1 MNPRFVCH
9 RKEEPMLTTPR
20 LCIMMFIQFFIWG
33 AWYVTGPNYLET
45 IGFGAEDFGWTY
57 SVGPIAGMISP
68 FLVGM
73 IADRFL
79 PSQIVLGILHLI
91 GTAGMYVAT
100 TFMTV
105 ENPSPDTIN
114 IVFFCFMLSFFPTV
128 AIVNTVAMSNIADT
142 EKTFPMIRVFGTIGW
157 IAAGLTVSWLGADA
171 TIDQFYLAIG
181 ASAVMGLYSFTLPNT
196 PPPAKGTPFSAS
208 QAIGLD
214 AMSLLKDRSF
224 CVFMIGSFL
233 ICIPLAFYYQMAA
246 RFITD
251 AGMANPAAKMTLG
264 QMSEVAFMLALPLAI
279 RTFGLKMTLLVG
291 MVAWVLRY
299 LMFSFSAPEGLM
311 ADSLIPLDFM
321 LVGTPEAGYTSVMLS
336 TPILLMLGSILLHG
350 ICYDFFFVTGQIYTD
365 KIAPP
370 EIRSQAQGM
379 LVFFT
384 LGMGMFIGA
393 LVAGKIE
400 AAHTVMVEATEPS
413 AEPGKMVEWA
423 SLWLKP
429 AGMAAVVMLLFAFA
443 FSGKKAEESPPDAA

>member
-1 MNPRFVCH
+1 
-9 RKEEPMLTTPR
+9 MLTTPR

-79 PSQIVLGILHLI
+79 PSQVVLGILHLI

-157 IAAGLTVSWLGADA
+157 IVAGLTVSWLGADA

-181 ASAVMGLYSFTLPNT
+181 ASALMGLYSFTLPNT
-196 PPPAKGTPFSAS
+196 PPPAKGTPFSAK

-224 CVFMIGSFL
+224 FVFMIGSFL

-251 AGMANPAAKMTLG
+251 AGMENPAARMTLG
-264 QMSEVAFMLALPLAI
+264 QMSEVLFMLALPIFLKK
-279 RTFGLKMTLLVG
+279 FGIKTTLLVG
-291 MVAWVLRY
+291 MIAWVARY
-299 LMFSFSAPEGLM
+299 AMFSFG
-311 ADSLIPLDFM
+311 ADDGVVWMMI
-321 LVGTPEAGYTSVMLS
+321 GG
-336 TPILLMLGSILLHG
+336 ILLHG

-384 LGMGMFIGA
+384 LGFGMFIGA

-400 AAHTVMVEATEPS
+400 AAHTVVVEATEPG

-429 AGMAAVVMLLFAFA
+429 AGMAAMVMLLFAFA
-443 FSGKKAEESPPDAA
+443 FSGKKADESTPNAA

>member
-1 MNPRFVCH
+1 
-9 RKEEPMLTTPR
+9 MLTTPR

-224 CVFMIGSFL
+224 FVFMIGSFL

-251 AGMANPAAKMTLG
+251 AGMENPAAKMTLG
-264 QMSEVAFMLALPLAI
+264 QMSEVLFMLALPI
-279 RTFGLKMTLLVG
+279 FLKLYGIKTTLLVG
-291 MVAWVLRY
+291 MIAWVARY
-299 LMFSFSAPEGLM
+299 AMFSFG
-311 ADSLIPLDFM
+311 ADDGVVWMMI
-321 LVGTPEAGYTSVMLS
+321 GG
-336 TPILLMLGSILLHG
+336 ILLHG

-384 LGMGMFIGA
+384 LGLGMFIGA

-400 AAHTVMVEATEPS
+400 AAHTVMVEATEPG
-413 AEPGKMVEWA
+413 ADPGKMVEWA

-443 FSGKKAEESPPDAA
+443 FSGKKADESTPNAA

>member
-1 MNPRFVCH
+1 
-9 RKEEPMLTTPR
+9 MLTTPR

-105 ENPSPDTIN
+105 ETPSPDTIN

-196 PPPAKGTPFSAS
+196 PPPAKGPPFSAS

-224 CVFMIGSFL
+224 FVFMIGSFL

-251 AGMANPAAKMTLG
+251 AGMENPAAKMTLG
-264 QMSEVAFMLALPLAI
+264 QMSEVLFMLALPI
-279 RTFGLKMTLLVG
+279 FLKLYGIKTTLLVG
-291 MVAWVLRY
+291 MVAWVVRY
-299 LMFSFSAPEGLM
+299 AMFSFG
-311 ADSLIPLDFM
+311 ADDGVVWMMI
-321 LVGTPEAGYTSVMLS
+321 GG
-336 TPILLMLGSILLHG
+336 ILLHG

-384 LGMGMFIGA
+384 LGLGMFIGA

-400 AAHTVMVEATEPS
+400 AAHTVMVEATEPG

-443 FSGKKAEESPPDAA
+443 FSGKKADESTPNAA

>member
-1 MNPRFVCH
+1 
-9 RKEEPMLTTPR
+9 MLTTAR

-45 IGFGAEDFGWTY
+45 IGFSAEDFGWTY

-79 PSQIVLGILHLI
+79 PSQVVLGILHLI

-105 ENPSPDTIN
+105 DNPSPDTIN

-157 IAAGLTVSWLGADA
+157 IIAGLTVSWMGADA

-181 ASAVMGLYSFTLPNT
+181 ASALMGLYSFTLPNT
-196 PPPAKGTPFSAS
+196 PPPAKGTPFSFK

-224 CVFMIGSFL
+224 FVFMIGSFL

-251 AGMANPAAKMTLG
+251 AGMENPAARMTLG
-264 QMSEVAFMLALPLAI
+264 QMSEVLFMLALPVFLKK
-279 RTFGLKMTLLVG
+279 FGIKTTLLVG
-291 MVAWVLRY
+291 MVAWVVRY
-299 LMFSFSAPEGLM
+299 AMFSFGADDGVAWLM
-311 ADSLIPLDFM
+311 I
-321 LVGTPEAGYTSVMLS
+321 GG
-336 TPILLMLGSILLHG
+336 ILLHG

-365 KIAPP
+365 KVAPP

-384 LGMGMFIGA
+384 LGFGMFIGA
-393 LVAGKIE
+393 LVAGQIE
-400 AAHTVMVEATEPS
+400 AAHTVAIESADGEPS
-413 AEPGKMVEWA
+413 KMVEWA

-429 AGMAAVVMLLFAFA
+429 AGMAALVMLLFAFA
-443 FSGKKAEESPPDAA
+443 FSGKKADEATPNAA

>member
-1 MNPRFVCH
+1 
-9 RKEEPMLTTPR
+9 MLTTPR

-171 TIDQFYLAIG
+171 TIDQFHLAIG

-224 CVFMIGSFL
+224 FVFMIGSFL

-251 AGMANPAAKMTLG
+251 AGMENPAAKMTLG
-264 QMSEVAFMLALPLAI
+264 QMSEVLFMLALPI
-279 RTFGLKMTLLVG
+279 FLKLYGIKTTLLVG
-291 MVAWVLRY
+291 MIAWVVRY
-299 LMFSFSAPEGLM
+299 AMFSFG
-311 ADSLIPLDFM
+311 ADDGVVWMMI
-321 LVGTPEAGYTSVMLS
+321 GG
-336 TPILLMLGSILLHG
+336 ILLHG

-365 KIAPP
+365 KIAPA

-384 LGMGMFIGA
+384 LGLGMFIGA

-400 AAHTVMVEATEPS
+400 AAHTVMVEATEPG
-413 AEPGKMVEWA
+413 ADPEKMVEWA

-443 FSGKKAEESPPDAA
+443 FSGKKADESTPNAA

>member
-1 MNPRFVCH
+1 
-9 RKEEPMLTTPR
+9 MLTTPR

-33 AWYVTGPNYLET
+33 VWYVTGPNYLET

-79 PSQIVLGILHLI
+79 PSQVVLGILHLI

-157 IAAGLTVSWLGADA
+157 IVAGLTVSWLGADA

-181 ASAVMGLYSFTLPNT
+181 ASALMGLYSFTLPNT
-196 PPPAKGTPFSAS
+196 PPPAKGTPFSAK

-224 CVFMIGSFL
+224 FVFMIGSFL

-251 AGMANPAAKMTLG
+251 AGMENPAARMTLG
-264 QMSEVAFMLALPLAI
+264 QMSEVLFMLALPIFLKK
-279 RTFGLKMTLLVG
+279 FGIKTTLLVG
-291 MVAWVLRY
+291 MIAWVARY
-299 LMFSFSAPEGLM
+299 AMFSFG
-311 ADSLIPLDFM
+311 ADDGVVWMMI
-321 LVGTPEAGYTSVMLS
+321 GG
-336 TPILLMLGSILLHG
+336 ILLHG

-384 LGMGMFIGA
+384 LGFGMFIGA
-393 LVAGKIE
+393 LVAGQIE
-400 AAHTVMVEATEPS
+400 AAHTVVVEAVEAGS
-413 AEPGKMVEWA
+413 EPGKMVEWA

-429 AGMAAVVMLLFAFA
+429 AGMAAMVMLLFAFA
-443 FSGKKAEESPPDAA
+443 FSGKKAEESTPNVA

>member
-1 MNPRFVCH
+1 
-9 RKEEPMLTTPR
+9 MLTTPR

-91 GTAGMYVAT
+91 GTAGMYIAT
-100 TFMTV
+100 TYMTV
-105 ENPSPDTIN
+105 ENPDPNTIN
-114 IVFFCFMLSFFPTV
+114 IVFFCFMLSFFPTL
-128 AIVNTVAMSNIADT
+128 AIVNTVAMSNITDT

-157 IAAGLTVSWLGADA
+157 IVAGLTVSWLGADA

-181 ASAVMGLYSFTLPNT
+181 ASAIMGLYSFTLPNT

-214 AMSLLKDRSF
+214 AMSLLRDRSF
-224 CVFMIGSFL
+224 FVFMIGSFL

-251 AGMANPAAKMTLG
+251 AGMENPAAKMTLG
-264 QMSEVAFMLALPLAI
+264 QMSEVLFMLALPI
-279 RTFGLKMTLLVG
+279 FLKLYGIKTTLLVG
-291 MVAWVLRY
+291 MVAWVARY
-299 LMFSFSAPEGLM
+299 ALFSFG
-311 ADSLIPLDFM
+311 ADDGVVWMMI
-321 LVGTPEAGYTSVMLS
+321 GG
-336 TPILLMLGSILLHG
+336 ILLHG

-384 LGMGMFIGA
+384 LGLGMFIGA
-393 LVAGKIE
+393 LVAGQIE
-400 AAHTVMVEATEPS
+400 AAHTVVREVSEPGG
-413 AEPGKMVEWA
+413 EPGKMVEWA

-429 AGMAAVVMLLFAFA
+429 AGMAGLVMLLFAFS
-443 FSGKKAEESPPDAA
+443 FSSKKAEDTSSNPA

>member
-1 MNPRFVCH
+1 
-9 RKEEPMLTTPR
+9 MLTTPR

-79 PSQIVLGILHLI
+79 PSQVVLGILHLI

-157 IAAGLTVSWLGADA
+157 IVAGLTVSWLGADA

-196 PPPAKGTPFSAS
+196 PPPAKGTPFSAK

-224 CVFMIGSFL
+224 FVFMIGSFL

-251 AGMANPAAKMTLG
+251 AGMENPAARMTLG
-264 QMSEVAFMLALPLAI
+264 QMSEVLFMLALPIFLKK
-279 RTFGLKMTLLVG
+279 FGIKTTLLVG
-291 MVAWVLRY
+291 MIAWVARY
-299 LMFSFSAPEGLM
+299 AMFSFG
-311 ADSLIPLDFM
+311 ADDGVVWMMI
-321 LVGTPEAGYTSVMLS
+321 GG
-336 TPILLMLGSILLHG
+336 ILLHG

-384 LGMGMFIGA
+384 LGFGMFIGA
-393 LVAGKIE
+393 LVAGQIE
-400 AAHTVMVEATEPS
+400 AAHTVVVEAVEAGS
-413 AEPGKMVEWA
+413 EPGKMVEWA

-429 AGMAAVVMLLFAFA
+429 AGMAAMVMLLFAFA
-443 FSGKKAEESPPDAA
+443 FSGKKAEESTPNAA

>member
-1 MNPRFVCH
+1 
-9 RKEEPMLTTPR
+9 MLTTPR

-45 IGFGAEDFGWTY
+45 IGFDAEDFGWTY

-100 TFMTV
+100 TYMTMD
-105 ENPSPDTIN
+105 NPDPSTIN
-114 IVFFCFMLSFFPTV
+114 LVFFCFMLSFFPTL

-171 TIDQFYLAIG
+171 TINQFYLAIG
-181 ASAVMGLYSFTLPNT
+181 ASALMGLYSFTLPNT

-224 CVFMIGSFL
+224 FVFMIGSFL
-233 ICIPLAFYYQMAA
+233 ICIPLAFYYQMTA
-246 RFITD
+246 RFISD
-251 AGMANPAAKMTLG
+251 AGMENVAAKMTLG
-264 QMSEVAFMLALPLAI
+264 QMSEVLFMLALPI
-279 RTFGLKMTLLVG
+279 FLKLYGIKTTLLVG
-291 MVAWVLRY
+291 MIAWVARY
-299 LMFSFSAPEGLM
+299 AMFSFG
-311 ADSLIPLDFM
+311 ADD
-321 LVGTPEAGYTSVMLS
+321 SVAWMM
-336 TPILLMLGSILLHG
+336 IGGILLHG

-365 KIAPP
+365 KIAPA

-384 LGMGMFIGA
+384 LGLGMFIGA
-393 LVAGKIE
+393 LVAGQIE
-400 AAHTVMVEATEPS
+400 AAHTVEGE
-413 AEPGKMVEWA
+413 VEWA

-443 FSGKKAEESPPDAA
+443 FSGKKADESTPNSA

>member
-1 MNPRFVCH
+1 MNLRFVCH

-79 PSQIVLGILHLI
+79 PSQVVLGILHLI

-157 IAAGLTVSWLGADA
+157 IVAGLTVSWLGADA

-181 ASAVMGLYSFTLPNT
+181 ASALMGLYSFTLPNT
-196 PPPAKGTPFSAS
+196 PPPAKGTPFSAK

-224 CVFMIGSFL
+224 FVFMIGSFL

-251 AGMANPAAKMTLG
+251 AGMENPAARMTLG
-264 QMSEVAFMLALPLAI
+264 QMSEVLFMLALPIFLKK
-279 RTFGLKMTLLVG
+279 FGIKTTLLVG
-291 MVAWVLRY
+291 MIAWVARY
-299 LMFSFSAPEGLM
+299 AMFSFG
-311 ADSLIPLDFM
+311 ADDGVVWMMI
-321 LVGTPEAGYTSVMLS
+321 GG
-336 TPILLMLGSILLHG
+336 ILLHG

-384 LGMGMFIGA
+384 LGLGMFIGA

-400 AAHTVMVEATEPS
+400 AAHTVMVEATEPG

-443 FSGKKAEESPPDAA
+443 FSGKKADESTADAA

>member
-1 MNPRFVCH
+1 
-9 RKEEPMLTTPR
+9 MLTTPR

-45 IGFGAEDFGWTY
+45 IGFEAEDFGWTY

-224 CVFMIGSFL
+224 FVFMIGSFL

-251 AGMANPAAKMTLG
+251 AGMENPAAKMTLG
-264 QMSEVAFMLALPLAI
+264 QMSEVLFMLALPI
-279 RTFGLKMTLLVG
+279 FLKLYGIKTTLLVG
-291 MVAWVLRY
+291 MIAWVVRY
-299 LMFSFSAPEGLM
+299 AMFSFG
-311 ADSLIPLDFM
+311 ADDGVVWMMI
-321 LVGTPEAGYTSVMLS
+321 GG
-336 TPILLMLGSILLHG
+336 ILLHG

-384 LGMGMFIGA
+384 LGLGMFIGA

-400 AAHTVMVEATEPS
+400 AAHTVMVEATEPG
-413 AEPGKMVEWA
+413 ADPGKMVEWA

-443 FSGKKAEESPPDAA
+443 FSGKKADESTPNAA

>member
-1 MNPRFVCH
+1 
-9 RKEEPMLTTPR
+9 MLTTPR

-224 CVFMIGSFL
+224 FVFMIGSFL

-251 AGMANPAAKMTLG
+251 AGMENPAAKMTLG
-264 QMSEVAFMLALPLAI
+264 QMSEVLFMLALPI
-279 RTFGLKMTLLVG
+279 FLKLYGIKTTLLVG
-291 MVAWVLRY
+291 MVAWVVRY
-299 LMFSFSAPEGLM
+299 AMFSFG
-311 ADSLIPLDFM
+311 ADDGVAWMMI
-321 LVGTPEAGYTSVMLS
+321 GG
-336 TPILLMLGSILLHG
+336 ILLHG

-384 LGMGMFIGA
+384 LGLGMFIGA

-400 AAHTVMVEATEPS
+400 AAHTVMIEATEPG

-443 FSGKKAEESPPDAA
+443 FSGKKADGSLPDAA

>member
-1 MNPRFVCH
+1 
-9 RKEEPMLTTPR
+9 MLTTPR

-79 PSQIVLGILHLI
+79 PSQVVLGILHLI

-128 AIVNTVAMSNIADT
+128 AIVNPVAMSNIADT

-157 IAAGLTVSWLGADA
+157 IVAGLTVSWLGADA

-196 PPPAKGTPFSAS
+196 PPPAKGTPFRAS

-214 AMSLLKDRSF
+214 ALSLLKDRSF
-224 CVFMIGSFL
+224 FVFMIGSFL

-251 AGMANPAAKMTLG
+251 AGMENPAAKMTLG
-264 QMSEVAFMLALPLAI
+264 QMSEVAFMLALPI
-279 RTFGLKMTLLVG
+279 FLKLYGIKTTLLVG
-291 MVAWVLRY
+291 MIAWVARY
-299 LMFSFSAPEGLM
+299 AMFSFG
-311 ADSLIPLDFM
+311 ADD
-321 LVGTPEAGYTSVMLS
+321 SVAWMM
-336 TPILLMLGSILLHG
+336 IGGILLHG

-384 LGMGMFIGA
+384 LGFGMFIGA
-393 LVAGKIE
+393 LVAGQIE
-400 AAHTVMVEATEPS
+400 AAHTVALEPS
-413 AEPGKMVEWA
+413 EPGGEPGKMVEWA

-443 FSGKKAEESPPDAA
+443 FSGKKADESTPNAA

>member
-1 MNPRFVCH
+1 
-9 RKEEPMLTTPR
+9 MLTTPR

-214 AMSLLKDRSF
+214 AMSLLRDRSF
-224 CVFMIGSFL
+224 FVFMIGSFL

-251 AGMANPAAKMTLG
+251 AGMENPAAKMTMG
-264 QMSEVAFMLALPLAI
+264 QMSEVLFMLALPI
-279 RTFGLKMTLLVG
+279 FLKLYGIKTTLLVG
-291 MVAWVLRY
+291 MIAWVVRY
-299 LMFSFSAPEGLM
+299 AMFSFG
-311 ADSLIPLDFM
+311 ADDGVAWMMI
-321 LVGTPEAGYTSVMLS
+321 GG
-336 TPILLMLGSILLHG
+336 ILLHG

-384 LGMGMFIGA
+384 LGLGMFIGA

-400 AAHTVMVEATEPS
+400 AAHTVMVEATEPG

-443 FSGKKAEESPPDAA
+443 FSGKKADESTPDAA

>member
-1 MNPRFVCH
+1 
-9 RKEEPMLTTPR
+9 MLTTPR

-224 CVFMIGSFL
+224 FVFMIGSFL

-251 AGMANPAAKMTLG
+251 AGMENPAAKMTLG
-264 QMSEVAFMLALPLAI
+264 QMSEVLFMLALPI
-279 RTFGLKMTLLVG
+279 FLKLYGIKTTLLVG
-291 MVAWVLRY
+291 MIAWVARY
-299 LMFSFSAPEGLM
+299 AMFSFG
-311 ADSLIPLDFM
+311 ADDGVVWMMI
-321 LVGTPEAGYTSVMLS
+321 GG
-336 TPILLMLGSILLHG
+336 ILLHG

-384 LGMGMFIGA
+384 LGLGMFIGA

-400 AAHTVMVEATEPS
+400 AAHTVMVEATEPG

-443 FSGKKAEESPPDAA
+443 FSGKKADESTPNAA

>member
-1 MNPRFVCH
+1 
-9 RKEEPMLTTPR
+9 MLTTPR

-224 CVFMIGSFL
+224 FVFMIGSFL

-246 RFITD
+246 RFITE
-251 AGMANPAAKMTLG
+251 AGMEKPAAIMTLG
-264 QMSEVAFMLALPLAI
+264 QMSEVLFMLALPI
-279 RTFGLKMTLLVG
+279 FLKLYGIKTTLLVG
-291 MVAWVLRY
+291 MIAWVVRY
-299 LMFSFSAPEGLM
+299 AMFSFG
-311 ADSLIPLDFM
+311 ADDGVVWM
-321 LVGTPEAGYTSVMLS
+321 MVGG
-336 TPILLMLGSILLHG
+336 ILLHG

-384 LGMGMFIGA
+384 LGLGMFIGA

-400 AAHTVMVEATEPS
+400 AAHTVMVEATEPG
-413 AEPGKMVEWA
+413 ADPGKMVEWA

-443 FSGKKAEESPPDAA
+443 FSGKKADESTPNAA

>member
-1 MNPRFVCH
+1 
-9 RKEEPMLTTPR
+9 MLTTPR

-79 PSQIVLGILHLI
+79 PSQVVLGILHLI
-91 GTAGMYVAT
+91 GTAGMYIAT

-157 IAAGLTVSWLGADA
+157 IVAGLTVSWLGADA

-181 ASAVMGLYSFTLPNT
+181 ASALMGLYSFTLPNT
-196 PPPAKGTPFSAS
+196 PPPAKGTPFSAK

-224 CVFMIGSFL
+224 FVFMIGSFL

-251 AGMANPAAKMTLG
+251 AGMENPAARMTLG
-264 QMSEVAFMLALPLAI
+264 QMSEVLFMLALPIFLKK
-279 RTFGLKMTLLVG
+279 FGIKTTLLVG
-291 MVAWVLRY
+291 MIAWVARY
-299 LMFSFSAPEGLM
+299 AMFSFG
-311 ADSLIPLDFM
+311 ADDGVVWMMI
-321 LVGTPEAGYTSVMLS
+321 GG
-336 TPILLMLGSILLHG
+336 ILLHG

-384 LGMGMFIGA
+384 LGFGMFIGA
-393 LVAGKIE
+393 LVAGQIE
-400 AAHTVMVEATEPS
+400 AAHTVVVEAVEAGS
-413 AEPGKMVEWA
+413 EPGKMVEWA

-429 AGMAAVVMLLFAFA
+429 AGMAAMVMLLFAFA
-443 FSGKKAEESPPDAA
+443 FSGKKAEESTPNAA

>member
-1 MNPRFVCH
+1 
-9 RKEEPMLTTPR
+9 MLTTPR

-251 AGMANPAAKMTLG
+251 AGMENPAAKMTLG
-264 QMSEVAFMLALPLAI
+264 QMSEVLFMLALPI
-279 RTFGLKMTLLVG
+279 FLKLYGIKTTLLVG
-291 MVAWVLRY
+291 MIAWVVRY
-299 LMFSFSAPEGLM
+299 AMFSFG
-311 ADSLIPLDFM
+311 ADDGVVWMMI
-321 LVGTPEAGYTSVMLS
+321 GG
-336 TPILLMLGSILLHG
+336 ILLHG

-384 LGMGMFIGA
+384 LGLGMFIGA

-400 AAHTVMVEATEPS
+400 AAHTVMVEATEPG

-443 FSGKKAEESPPDAA
+443 FSGKKADESTPNAA

>member
-1 MNPRFVCH
+1 
-9 RKEEPMLTTPR
+9 MLTTPR

-79 PSQIVLGILHLI
+79 PSQVVLGILHLI

-105 ENPSPDTIN
+105 ENPSPNTIN

-157 IAAGLTVSWLGADA
+157 IVAGLTVSWLGADA

-181 ASAVMGLYSFTLPNT
+181 ASALMGLYSFTLPNT
-196 PPPAKGTPFSAS
+196 PPPAKGTPFSAK

-224 CVFMIGSFL
+224 FVFMIGSFL

-251 AGMANPAAKMTLG
+251 AGMENPAARMTLG
-264 QMSEVAFMLALPLAI
+264 QMSEVLFMLALPIFLKK
-279 RTFGLKMTLLVG
+279 FGIKTTLLVG
-291 MVAWVLRY
+291 MIAWVARY
-299 LMFSFSAPEGLM
+299 AMFSFG
-311 ADSLIPLDFM
+311 ADDGVVWMMI
-321 LVGTPEAGYTSVMLS
+321 GG
-336 TPILLMLGSILLHG
+336 ILLHG

-384 LGMGMFIGA
+384 LGFGMFIGA
-393 LVAGKIE
+393 LVAGQIE
-400 AAHTVMVEATEPS
+400 AAHTVVVEAVEAGS
-413 AEPGKMVEWA
+413 EPGKMVEWA

-429 AGMAAVVMLLFAFA
+429 AGMAAMVMLLFAFA
-443 FSGKKAEESPPDAA
+443 FSGKKAEESTPNAA

>member
-1 MNPRFVCH
+1 
-9 RKEEPMLTTPR
+9 MLTTPR

-45 IGFGAEDFGWTY
+45 IGFDAKDFGWTY

-91 GTAGMYVAT
+91 GTAGMYIAT

-214 AMSLLKDRSF
+214 AMSLLRDRSF
-224 CVFMIGSFL
+224 FVFMIGSFL

-251 AGMANPAAKMTLG
+251 AGMETPAAKMTLG
-264 QMSEVAFMLALPLAI
+264 QMSEVLFMLALPI
-279 RTFGLKMTLLVG
+279 FLKLYGIKTTLLVG
-291 MVAWVLRY
+291 MIAWVARY
-299 LMFSFSAPEGLM
+299 AMFSFG
-311 ADSLIPLDFM
+311 ADD
-321 LVGTPEAGYTSVMLS
+321 SVAWMM
-336 TPILLMLGSILLHG
+336 IGGILLHG

-365 KIAPP
+365 KIAPA

-384 LGMGMFIGA
+384 LGLGMLIGA
-393 LVAGKIE
+393 LVAGQIE
-400 AAHTVMVEATEPS
+400 AAHTVEGE
-413 AEPGKMVEWA
+413 VEWA

-443 FSGKKAEESPPDAA
+443 FSGKKADESTPNAA

>member
-1 MNPRFVCH
+1 
-9 RKEEPMLTTPR
+9 MLTTPR

-79 PSQIVLGILHLI
+79 PSQVVLGILHLI

-157 IAAGLTVSWLGADA
+157 IVAGLTVSWLGADA

-181 ASAVMGLYSFTLPNT
+181 ASALMGLYSFTLPNT
-196 PPPAKGTPFSAS
+196 PPPAKGTPFSAK

-224 CVFMIGSFL
+224 FVFMIGSFL

-251 AGMANPAAKMTLG
+251 AGMENPAARMTLG
-264 QMSEVAFMLALPLAI
+264 QMSEVLFMLALPIFLKK
-279 RTFGLKMTLLVG
+279 FGIKTTLLVG
-291 MVAWVLRY
+291 MIAWVARY
-299 LMFSFSAPEGLM
+299 AMFSFG
-311 ADSLIPLDFM
+311 ADDGVVWMMI
-321 LVGTPEAGYTSVMLS
+321 GG
-336 TPILLMLGSILLHG
+336 ILLHG

-384 LGMGMFIGA
+384 LGFGMFIGA

-400 AAHTVMVEATEPS
+400 AAHTVVVEATEPG

-443 FSGKKAEESPPDAA
+443 FSGKKADESTPNAA

>member
-1 MNPRFVCH
+1 
-9 RKEEPMLTTPR
+9 MLTTPR

-79 PSQIVLGILHLI
+79 PSQVVLGILHLI

-157 IAAGLTVSWLGADA
+157 IVAGLTVSWLGADA

-181 ASAVMGLYSFTLPNT
+181 ASALMGLYSFTLPNT
-196 PPPAKGTPFSAS
+196 PPPAKGTPFSAK

-224 CVFMIGSFL
+224 FVFMIGSFL

-251 AGMANPAAKMTLG
+251 AGMENPAARMTLG
-264 QMSEVAFMLALPLAI
+264 QMSEVLFMLALPIFLKK
-279 RTFGLKMTLLVG
+279 FGIKTTLLVG
-291 MVAWVLRY
+291 MIAWVARY
-299 LMFSFSAPEGLM
+299 AMFSFG
-311 ADSLIPLDFM
+311 ADDGVVWMMI
-321 LVGTPEAGYTSVMLS
+321 GG
-336 TPILLMLGSILLHG
+336 ILLHG

-384 LGMGMFIGA
+384 LGFGMFIGA
-393 LVAGKIE
+393 LVAGQIE
-400 AAHTVMVEATEPS
+400 AAHTVVVEAVEAGS
-413 AEPGKMVEWA
+413 EPGKMVEWA

-429 AGMAAVVMLLFAFA
+429 AGMAAMVMLLFAFA
-443 FSGKKAEESPPDAA
+443 FSGKKAEESTPNVA

>member
-1 MNPRFVCH
+1 
-9 RKEEPMLTTPR
+9 MLITPR

-45 IGFGAEDFGWTY
+45 IGFDAEDFGWTY

-100 TFMTV
+100 TYMTMD
-105 ENPSPDTIN
+105 NPDPGTIN
-114 IVFFCFMLSFFPTV
+114 IVFFCFMLSFFPTL

-171 TIDQFYLAIG
+171 TINQFYLAIG
-181 ASAVMGLYSFTLPNT
+181 ASALMGLYSFTLPNT

-224 CVFMIGSFL
+224 FVFMIGSFL

-251 AGMANPAAKMTLG
+251 AGMENPAAKMTLG
-264 QMSEVAFMLALPLAI
+264 QMSEVLFMLALPI
-279 RTFGLKMTLLVG
+279 FLKLYGIKTTLLVG
-291 MVAWVLRY
+291 MIAWVARY
-299 LMFSFSAPEGLM
+299 AMFSFG
-311 ADSLIPLDFM
+311 ADD
-321 LVGTPEAGYTSVMLS
+321 SVAWMM
-336 TPILLMLGSILLHG
+336 IGGILLHG

-365 KIAPP
+365 KIAPA

-384 LGMGMFIGA
+384 LGLGMFIGA
-393 LVAGKIE
+393 LVAGQIE
-400 AAHTVMVEATEPS
+400 AAHTVEGE
-413 AEPGKMVEWA
+413 VEWA

-443 FSGKKAEESPPDAA
+443 FSGKKADESTPNAA

>member
-1 MNPRFVCH
+1 
-9 RKEEPMLTTPR
+9 MLTTPR

-224 CVFMIGSFL
+224 FVFMIGSFL

-251 AGMANPAAKMTLG
+251 AGMENPAAKMTLG
-264 QMSEVAFMLALPLAI
+264 QMSEVLFMLALPI
-279 RTFGLKMTLLVG
+279 FLKLYGIKTTLLVG
-291 MVAWVLRY
+291 MIAWVVRY
-299 LMFSFSAPEGLM
+299 AMFSFG
-311 ADSLIPLDFM
+311 ADDGVVWMMI
-321 LVGTPEAGYTSVMLS
+321 GG
-336 TPILLMLGSILLHG
+336 ILLHG

-384 LGMGMFIGA
+384 LGLGMFIGA

-400 AAHTVMVEATEPS
+400 AAHTVMVEATEPG
-413 AEPGKMVEWA
+413 ADPGKMVEWA

-429 AGMAAVVMLLFAFA
+429 AGMAAIVMLLFAFA
-443 FSGKKAEESPPDAA
+443 FSGKKADESTPNAA

>member
-1 MNPRFVCH
+1 
-9 RKEEPMLTTPR
+9 MLTTPR

-45 IGFGAEDFGWTY
+45 IGFEAEDFGWTY

-224 CVFMIGSFL
+224 FVFMIGSFL

-251 AGMANPAAKMTLG
+251 AGMENPAAKMTLG
-264 QMSEVAFMLALPLAI
+264 QMSEVLFMLALPI
-279 RTFGLKMTLLVG
+279 FLKLYGIKTTLLVG
-291 MVAWVLRY
+291 MIAWVVRY
-299 LMFSFSAPEGLM
+299 AMFSFG
-311 ADSLIPLDFM
+311 ADDGVVWM
-321 LVGTPEAGYTSVMLS
+321 MVGG
-336 TPILLMLGSILLHG
+336 ILLHG

-384 LGMGMFIGA
+384 LGLGMFIGA

-400 AAHTVMVEATEPS
+400 AAHTVMVEATEPG
-413 AEPGKMVEWA
+413 ADPGKMVEWA

-443 FSGKKAEESPPDAA
+443 FSGKKADESTPNAA

>member
-1 MNPRFVCH
+1 
-9 RKEEPMLTTPR
+9 MLTTPR

-100 TFMTV
+100 TYMTV

-224 CVFMIGSFL
+224 FVFMIGSFL

-251 AGMANPAAKMTLG
+251 AGMENPAAKMTLG
-264 QMSEVAFMLALPLAI
+264 QMSEVLFMLALPI
-279 RTFGLKMTLLVG
+279 FLKLYGIKTTLLVG
-291 MVAWVLRY
+291 MVAWVVRY
-299 LMFSFSAPEGLM
+299 AMFSFG
-311 ADSLIPLDFM
+311 ADDGVAWMMI
-321 LVGTPEAGYTSVMLS
+321 GG
-336 TPILLMLGSILLHG
+336 ILLHG

-384 LGMGMFIGA
+384 LGLGMFIGA

-400 AAHTVMVEATEPS
+400 AAHTVMIEATEPG

>member
-1 MNPRFVCH
+1 
-9 RKEEPMLTTPR
+9 MLTTPR

-224 CVFMIGSFL
+224 FVFMIGSFL

-251 AGMANPAAKMTLG
+251 AGMENPAAKMTLG
-264 QMSEVAFMLALPLAI
+264 QMSEVLFMLALPI
-279 RTFGLKMTLLVG
+279 FLKLYGIKTTLLVG
-291 MVAWVLRY
+291 MIAWVARY
-299 LMFSFSAPEGLM
+299 AMFSFG
-311 ADSLIPLDFM
+311 ADDGVVWMMI
-321 LVGTPEAGYTSVMLS
+321 GG
-336 TPILLMLGSILLHG
+336 ILLHG

-384 LGMGMFIGA
+384 LGLGMFIGA

-400 AAHTVMVEATEPS
+400 AAHTVMVEATEPG

-443 FSGKKAEESPPDAA
+443 FSGKKADESTPDAA

>member
-1 MNPRFVCH
+1 
-9 RKEEPMLTTPR
+9 MLTTPR

-224 CVFMIGSFL
+224 FVFMIGSFL

-251 AGMANPAAKMTLG
+251 AGMENPAAKMTLG
-264 QMSEVAFMLALPLAI
+264 QMSEVLFMLALPI
-279 RTFGLKMTLLVG
+279 FLKLYGIKTTLLVG
-291 MVAWVLRY
+291 MIAWVVRY
-299 LMFSFSAPEGLM
+299 AMFSFG
-311 ADSLIPLDFM
+311 ADDGVVWMMI
-321 LVGTPEAGYTSVMLS
+321 GG
-336 TPILLMLGSILLHG
+336 ILLHG

-365 KIAPP
+365 KIAPA

-384 LGMGMFIGA
+384 LGLGMFIGA

-400 AAHTVMVEATEPS
+400 AAHTVMVEATEPG
-413 AEPGKMVEWA
+413 ADPGKMVEWA

-443 FSGKKAEESPPDAA
+443 FSGKKADESTPNAA

>member
-1 MNPRFVCH
+1 
-9 RKEEPMLTTPR
+9 MLTTPR

-79 PSQIVLGILHLI
+79 PSQVVLGILHLI

-114 IVFFCFMLSFFPTV
+114 IVIFCFMLSFFPTV
-128 AIVNTVAMSNIADT
+128 AIVNTVAMSNIAAT

-157 IAAGLTVSWLGADA
+157 IVAGLTVSWLGADA

-181 ASAVMGLYSFTLPNT
+181 ASALMGLYSFTLPNT
-196 PPPAKGTPFSAS
+196 PPPAKGTPFSAK

-224 CVFMIGSFL
+224 FVFMIGSFL

-251 AGMANPAAKMTLG
+251 AGMENPAARMTLG
-264 QMSEVAFMLALPLAI
+264 QMSEVLFMLALPIFLKK
-279 RTFGLKMTLLVG
+279 FGIKTTLLVG
-291 MVAWVLRY
+291 MIAWVARY
-299 LMFSFSAPEGLM
+299 AMFSFG
-311 ADSLIPLDFM
+311 ADDGVVWMMI
-321 LVGTPEAGYTSVMLS
+321 GG
-336 TPILLMLGSILLHG
+336 ILLHG

-384 LGMGMFIGA
+384 LGFGMFIGA
-393 LVAGKIE
+393 LVAGQIE
-400 AAHTVMVEATEPS
+400 AAHTVVVEAVEAGS
-413 AEPGKMVEWA
+413 EPGKMVEWA

-429 AGMAAVVMLLFAFA
+429 AGMAAMVMLLFAFA
-443 FSGKKAEESPPDAA
+443 FSGKKAEESTPNAA

>member
-1 MNPRFVCH
+1 
-9 RKEEPMLTTPR
+9 MLTTPR

-45 IGFGAEDFGWTY
+45 IGFEAEDFGWTY

-196 PPPAKGTPFSAS
+196 PPPAKGAPFSAS

-224 CVFMIGSFL
+224 FVFMIGSFL

-251 AGMANPAAKMTLG
+251 AGMENPAAKMTLG
-264 QMSEVAFMLALPLAI
+264 QMSEVLFMLALPI
-279 RTFGLKMTLLVG
+279 FLKLYGIKTTLLVG
-291 MVAWVLRY
+291 MVAWVVRY
-299 LMFSFSAPEGLM
+299 AMFSFG
-311 ADSLIPLDFM
+311 ADDGVVWMMI
-321 LVGTPEAGYTSVMLS
+321 GG
-336 TPILLMLGSILLHG
+336 ILLHG

-384 LGMGMFIGA
+384 LGLGMFIGA

-400 AAHTVMVEATEPS
+400 AAHTVMVEATEPG
-413 AEPGKMVEWA
+413 ADPGKMVEWA

-429 AGMAAVVMLLFAFA
+429 AGMAAIVMLLFAFA
-443 FSGKKAEESPPDAA
+443 FSGKKADESTPNAA

>member
-1 MNPRFVCH
+1 
-9 RKEEPMLTTPR
+9 MLTTPR

-79 PSQIVLGILHLI
+79 PSQMVLGILHLI

-100 TFMTV
+100 TYMTV
-105 ENPSPDTIN
+105 DNPSPATIN
-114 IVFFCFMLSFFPTV
+114 IVFFCFMLSFFPTL

-157 IAAGLTVSWLGADA
+157 IIAGLTVSWMGADA

-181 ASAVMGLYSFTLPNT
+181 ASALMGLYSFTLPNT
-196 PPPAKGTPFSAS
+196 PPPAKGTPFSAR

-224 CVFMIGSFL
+224 FVFMIGSFL

-251 AGMANPAAKMTLG
+251 AGMENPAARMTLG
-264 QMSEVAFMLALPLAI
+264 QMSEVLFMLALPIFLKK
-279 RTFGLKMTLLVG
+279 FGIKTTLLVG
-291 MVAWVLRY
+291 MIAWVARY
-299 LMFSFSAPEGLM
+299 AMFSFG
-311 ADSLIPLDFM
+311 ADDGVVWMMI
-321 LVGTPEAGYTSVMLS
+321 GG
-336 TPILLMLGSILLHG
+336 ILLHG

-384 LGMGMFIGA
+384 LGFGMFIGA
-393 LVAGKIE
+393 LVAGQIE
-400 AAHTVMVEATEPS
+400 AAHTVVVEAVEAGS
-413 AEPGKMVEWA
+413 EPGKMVEWA

-429 AGMAAVVMLLFAFA
+429 AGMAALVMLLFALA
-443 FSGKKAEESPPDAA
+443 FSAKKSNDITPNQA

>member
-1 MNPRFVCH
+1 
-9 RKEEPMLTTPR
+9 MLTTPR

-79 PSQIVLGILHLI
+79 PSQVVLGILHLI

-157 IAAGLTVSWLGADA
+157 IVAGLTVSWLGADA

-196 PPPAKGTPFSAS
+196 PPPAKGTPFRAS

-214 AMSLLKDRSF
+214 ALSLLKDRSF
-224 CVFMIGSFL
+224 FVFMIGSFL
-233 ICIPLAFYYQMAA
+233 ICIPLAFYYRMAA

-251 AGMANPAAKMTLG
+251 AGMENPAAKMTLG
-264 QMSEVAFMLALPLAI
+264 QMSEVAFMLALPI
-279 RTFGLKMTLLVG
+279 FLKLYGIKTTLLVG
-291 MVAWVLRY
+291 MIAWVARY
-299 LMFSFSAPEGLM
+299 AMFSFG
-311 ADSLIPLDFM
+311 ADD
-321 LVGTPEAGYTSVMLS
+321 SVAWMM
-336 TPILLMLGSILLHG
+336 IGGILLHG

-384 LGMGMFIGA
+384 LGFGMFIGA
-393 LVAGKIE
+393 LVAGQIE
-400 AAHTVMVEATEPS
+400 AAHTVALEPS
-413 AEPGKMVEWA
+413 EPGGEPGKMVEWA

-429 AGMAAVVMLLFAFA
+429 AGMAAVVMLLGWAWPSLA
-443 FSGKKAEESPPDAA
+443 

>member
-1 MNPRFVCH
+1 
-9 RKEEPMLTTPR
+9 MLTTPR

-224 CVFMIGSFL
+224 FVFMIGSFL

-251 AGMANPAAKMTLG
+251 AGMENPAAKMTLG
-264 QMSEVAFMLALPLAI
+264 QMSEVLFMLALPI
-279 RTFGLKMTLLVG
+279 FLKLYGIKTTLLVG
-291 MVAWVLRY
+291 MIAWVVRY
-299 LMFSFSAPEGLM
+299 AMFSFG
-311 ADSLIPLDFM
+311 ADDGVVWMMI
-321 LVGTPEAGYTSVMLS
+321 GG
-336 TPILLMLGSILLHG
+336 ILLHG

-384 LGMGMFIGA
+384 LGLGMFIGA

-400 AAHTVMVEATEPS
+400 AAHTVMVEATEPG
-413 AEPGKMVEWA
+413 ADPGKMVEWA

-443 FSGKKAEESPPDAA
+443 FSGKKADESTPNAA

>member
-1 MNPRFVCH
+1 
-9 RKEEPMLTTPR
+9 MLTTPR

-79 PSQIVLGILHLI
+79 PSQVVLGILHLI

-157 IAAGLTVSWLGADA
+157 IVAGLTVSWLGADA
-171 TIDQFYLAIG
+171 PIDQFYLAIG
-181 ASAVMGLYSFTLPNT
+181 ASALMGLYSFTLPNT
-196 PPPAKGTPFSAS
+196 PPPAKGTPFSAK

-224 CVFMIGSFL
+224 FVFMIGSFL

-251 AGMANPAAKMTLG
+251 AGMENPAARKTLG
-264 QMSEVAFMLALPLAI
+264 QRSEVLFMLALPIFLKK
-279 RTFGLKMTLLVG
+279 FGIKPTLLVG
-291 MVAWVLRY
+291 MIAWVARY
-299 LMFSFSAPEGLM
+299 AMFSFG
-311 ADSLIPLDFM
+311 ADDGVVWMMI
-321 LVGTPEAGYTSVMLS
+321 GG
-336 TPILLMLGSILLHG
+336 ILLHG

-384 LGMGMFIGA
+384 LGFGMFIGA
-393 LVAGKIE
+393 LVAGQIE
-400 AAHTVMVEATEPS
+400 AAHTVVVEAVEAGS
-413 AEPGKMVEWA
+413 EPGKMVEWA

-429 AGMAAVVMLLFAFA
+429 AGMAAMVMLLFAFA
-443 FSGKKAEESPPDAA
+443 FSGKKAEESTPNAA

>member
-1 MNPRFVCH
+1 
-9 RKEEPMLTTPR
+9 MLTTPR

-224 CVFMIGSFL
+224 FVFMIGSFL

-251 AGMANPAAKMTLG
+251 AGMENPAAKMTLG
-264 QMSEVAFMLALPLAI
+264 QMSEVLFMLALPI
-279 RTFGLKMTLLVG
+279 FLKLYGIKTTLLVG
-291 MVAWVLRY
+291 MIAWVVRY
-299 LMFSFSAPEGLM
+299 AMFSFG
-311 ADSLIPLDFM
+311 ADDGVVWM
-321 LVGTPEAGYTSVMLS
+321 MVGG
-336 TPILLMLGSILLHG
+336 ILLHG

-384 LGMGMFIGA
+384 LGLGMFIGA

-400 AAHTVMVEATEPS
+400 AAHTVMVEATEPG

-443 FSGKKAEESPPDAA
+443 FSGKKADESTPNAA